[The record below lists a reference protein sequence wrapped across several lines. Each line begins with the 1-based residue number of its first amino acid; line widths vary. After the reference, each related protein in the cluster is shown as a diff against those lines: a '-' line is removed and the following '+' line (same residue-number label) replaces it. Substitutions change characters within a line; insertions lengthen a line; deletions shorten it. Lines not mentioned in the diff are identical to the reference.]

1 MFILGC
7 DICAKRIA
15 KHMNLKFLV
24 FVGLLLSGTVYGQD
38 IAKGIVYE
46 DINLNGKRDAK
57 EKGLAQVAV
66 SNGVEVVLTDES
78 GRYTLPLRK
87 NSVFFVIKPNGYQF
101 PLDKNN
107 MPQFYYIHKP
117 EGSPELKY
125 EGSKPTGKLPKSVDF
140 PLLKNN
146 NEQENFSA
154 LVFGD
159 PQAYNMDEID
169 YFYRGI
175 VQDIA
180 DTEKFSFGISLG
192 DLVGDNLT
200 LHPSYKETVGKI
212 GLPWF
217 NVMGNHDMNYDVQ
230 EDVFSDET
238 YEKNFGPNTF
248 SFNYGNAHFI
258 ILDNIIYP
266 NPRTGKGYLGGFRKD
281 QLDFVENDLKF
292 VPKDKLIVLAF
303 HIPLLH
309 KNGDVFRAEDRQRL
323 FDLLAEY
330 PHTLSLS
337 AHTHFQQQN
346 FYTKDDGWKQDK
358 PHHEYNVGTT
368 SGDWY
373 SGLKNK
379 QDVPTSTMRDGT
391 PKGYAILHIKD
402 NTYAFD
408 YKVAGEPNDY
418 QLKII
423 YPAILKEK
431 EVKRYTLYTNFFV
444 GKAGDVV
451 EYSLDGE
458 KWMKMQ
464 HSTEADP
471 SYVYEVLKFD
481 NTDKLVEGRRP
492 SNAEL
497 SSHLWKAKLPAK
509 LDAGNYSIRVRATDM
524 FGKTHYQTRDLQVIE

>member
-1 MFILGC
+1 
-7 DICAKRIA
+7 
-15 KHMNLKFLV
+15 MNLKFLV
-24 FVGLLLSGTVYGQD
+24 FVGLLLSGTVYGQG

-78 GRYTLPLRK
+78 GRYTLPLRE

-303 HIPLLH
+303 HIPL
-309 KNGDVFRAEDRQRL
+309 Q
-323 FDLLAEY
+323 
-330 PHTLSLS
+330 
-337 AHTHFQQQN
+337 
-346 FYTKDDGWKQDK
+346 
-358 PHHEYNVGTT
+358 HEN
-368 SGDWY
+368 S
-373 SGLKNK
+373 K
-379 QDVPTSTMRDGT
+379 
-391 PKGYAILHIKD
+391 
-402 NTYAFD
+402 AF
-408 YKVAGEPNDY
+408 
-418 QLKII
+418 
-423 YPAILKEK
+423 
-431 EVKRYTLYTNFFV
+431 
-444 GKAGDVV
+444 
-451 EYSLDGE
+451 
-458 KWMKMQ
+458 
-464 HSTEADP
+464 
-471 SYVYEVLKFD
+471 
-481 NTDKLVEGRRP
+481 
-492 SNAEL
+492 
-497 SSHLWKAKLPAK
+497 
-509 LDAGNYSIRVRATDM
+509 
-524 FGKTHYQTRDLQVIE
+524 